1 MKKVNERLDKAYKA
15 IRNEE
20 FNKSEWLPKPWEV
33 VRQPTKHGRIK
44 DTGVPIAELKE
55 IGKRITTFPSDL
67 EVHKTIEKIYSGR
80 VKSIETGKAIDFP
93 TAESLAFATLVDE
106 GFSVRLSGE
115 DCERYFFY
123 IFNFRGTFS

>member
-1 MKKVNERLDKAYKA
+1 MNERLDKAYKA

-44 DTGVPIAELKE
+44 DTGVPANELKE
-55 IGKRITTFPSDL
+55 IGKKITTFPKDL
-67 EVHKTIEKIYSGR
+67 EVHKTIEKIYQAR
-80 VKSIETGKAIDFP
+80 AKSLESGKAIDFP

-115 DCERYFFY
+115 DCERLY
-123 IFNFRGTFS
+123 S